1 VLFKVGSA
9 RPESGLATTI
19 RASAQRFVVL
29 YDGGRLDGEAGANA
43 LTAEP

>member
-1 VLFKVGSA
+1 VLFKVRSA